1 MADIHPVTD
10 RFSTAPQL
18 SPDDMPAAAAMGYV
32 LIVNNRPDHEV
43 PGQPT
48 SAEMEAAARAAGMD
62 YLHAPVVGGPS
73 REQVEAVHQAI
84 AAADGP
90 VLAFCRSGTR
100 SIVTWA
106 LGQAMAGERSRG
118 DLVSLGRAA
127 GYDLSQVL
135 G

>member
-1 MADIHPVTD
+1 
-10 RFSTAPQL
+10 
-18 SPDDMPAAAAMGYV
+18 MPAAAAMGYV

-43 PGQPT
+43 QGQPT

-62 YLHAPVVGGPS
+62 YLHAPVIGGPS

-90 VLAFCRSGTR
+90 GLAFCRSGTR